1 MYCGS
6 MLVYD
11 SDASSKKTIYTY
23 ITVSRNTQ
31 PAESRIYD
39 EIPPHKVRCCYSQVS
54 TTTPR
59 TGNHGQQPQPRGWG
73 CGIRPRNTMSGKWS
87 FESSHGDKK
96 VGKCRPPGASRT
108 WDLMPGFGLD
118 VRTKSKS
125 LSIGYSYQGSL
136 WQEVRAFMWP
146 LTGKQVAKGISRAQN
161 WESSTWTRLLGL
173 AAAAAYPPWADSL
186 CPTGL
191 PSHLPFTCLPIPYL
205 HREPGFL
212 MVSPSLCFHHPA
224 LLKSP
229 RREREI
235 EVCLVYPALHL
246 DQ

>member
-87 FESSHGDKK
+87 FESFHGDKK
-96 VGKCRPPGASRT
+96 VAKCHPPAASRT

-173 AAAAAYPPWADSL
+173 AAAAAYSPWADSL
-186 CPTGL
+186 CPTACPPTFLL
-191 PSHLPFTCLPIPYL
+191 PACPSLTSTGNQASSWYHLP
-205 HREPGFL
+205 
-212 MVSPSLCFHHPA
+212 LCFYQPA

-235 EVCLVYPALHL
+235 EVCLVNPALHL